1 MPTIGGKKAAILC
14 LLEILRRYS
23 DIDHPL
29 SMHQLIHYLHQNYG
43 ISAERKSVS
52 RNISLLL
59 EMGMDI
65 STYEENHRGY
75 FLRERE
81 FDNLE
86 LRILIDSVMTSRYIP
101 ESDAKRLI
109 HKLESLGSIYFR
121 HQVRHV
127 HSLPSWPHQHNKA
140 FFFNLDLISEAI
152 DRSQKISF
160 TYNQYGTD
168 GRLHPVRRN
177 FIVSPYALIAANTQ
191 YYLVANYAKYDN
203 LSHYRVDQIT
213 EITILPEENRPIR
226 ELPHCPDAI
235 DIGKYAQEHF
245 LMYGGAP
252 ERVVLKMDISC
263 AGDVVDVFGA
273 NAQMQ
278 PLDETYMK
286 VILNVAPEGIRYFI
300 WQFGWHCEVLEPASL
315 RETIWKDLQS
325 IMEKYMEN

>member
-29 SMHQLIHYLHQNYG
+29 SMHQLIQYLHKNYG

-65 STYEENHRGY
+65 STYDENHKGY

-140 FFFNLDLISEAI
+140 FFFNLDLINEAI
-152 DRSQKISF
+152 DLGQKISF

-191 YYLVANYAKYDN
+191 YYLVANYAKYGT
-203 LSHYRVDQIT
+203 LPIT
-213 EITILPEENRPIR
+213 ASIRSRKSPFFPRKTARSGSFPIARTPSTSANMPRSIFSCMEVRP
-226 ELPHCPDAI
+226 
-235 DIGKYAQEHF
+235 
-245 LMYGGAP
+245 
-252 ERVVLKMDISC
+252 S
-263 AGDVVDVFGA
+263 
-273 NAQMQ
+273 
-278 PLDETYMK
+278 
-286 VILNVAPEGIRYFI
+286 
-300 WQFGWHCEVLEPASL
+300 ASF
-315 RETIWKDLQS
+315 
-325 IMEKYMEN
+325 

>member
-29 SMHQLIHYLHQNYG
+29 SMHQLIQYLHKNYG

-65 STYEENHRGY
+65 STYDENHKGY

-121 HQVRHV
+121 HQMRHV

-140 FFFNLDLISEAI
+140 FFFNLDLINEAI
-152 DRSQKISF
+152 DLGQKISF

-177 FIVSPYALIAANTQ
+177 FIVSPYALIAANT
-191 YYLVANYAKYDN
+191 LVKSWLIHAHAVTCGAVVGARVPIALTSRSAN
-203 LSHYRVDQIT
+203 
-213 EITILPEENRPIR
+213 EE
-226 ELPHCPDAI
+226 
-235 DIGKYAQEHF
+235 
-245 LMYGGAP
+245 
-252 ERVVLKMDISC
+252 
-263 AGDVVDVFGA
+263 
-273 NAQMQ
+273 
-278 PLDETYMK
+278 ETYLSLVFCAVLDAWRK
-286 VILNVAPEGIRYFI
+286 KQRGEG
-300 WQFGWHCEVLEPASL
+300 
-315 RETIWKDLQS
+315 
-325 IMEKYMEN
+325 